1 MGAKNINLLI
11 ALAFISQ
18 KCMFS
23 LDFSIL
29 FESNCVY
36 LGFNLIAVF
45 CCPLDATNATMV
57 VKEAKILQNFPEIPS
72 QVMKDLILV
81 LIALVSKYLTF

>member
-18 KCMFS
+18 QCVFL

-45 CCPLDATNATMV
+45 CCPLDATMV

-81 LIALVSKYLTF
+81 LIALVSKYLSF